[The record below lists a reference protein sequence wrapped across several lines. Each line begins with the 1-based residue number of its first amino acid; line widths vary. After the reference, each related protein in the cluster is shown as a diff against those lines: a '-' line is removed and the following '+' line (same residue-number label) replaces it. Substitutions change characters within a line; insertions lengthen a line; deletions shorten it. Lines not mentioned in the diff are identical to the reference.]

1 MARTPLFRTPDAT
14 LYTNH
19 DIVNGREGKFTR
31 ISKEEL
37 RDLVLKAQQGDMK
50 AKDAVCREVYRF
62 VLKRVSSFKR
72 RGVEKVEP
80 DDLFQAGMR
89 GVLTAIEKFEYD
101 RGFSFLTYLTAWVD
115 QAIDREFQN
124 TFCEMRIPNHVWGSY
139 RQLTSAYREIVGE
152 RAELD
157 DDYAITVPKDVL
169 IDRALATAK
178 GEEKKSI
185 SRDTLESAYT
195 YLLRGGHGV
204 FTSMD
209 QPYGRDEEGDG
220 ENTKTLGNTLEDENY
235 SAESMEDELMM
246 DETIRNVRLY
256 LRYIDRRSR
265 YVLMRRFGLG
275 NNFDG
280 LTLEEVGN
288 ELGVTRERIRQIEAN
303 AIRALKRLM
312 TVCRTMDPVQ
322 LDFNMKAMYGRRPP
336 KPFTLPESI
345 LLTDEEEEIMSH
357 DLFGEMK
364 PYKAPAGRV
373 KMEGKR
379 YKGRI
384 VPDWFDHS
392 QIRAMGVRKQLQDH
406 EMNPHELLVRYKL
419 YGKRELTQDQV
430 LENV

>member
-124 TFCEMRIPNHVWGSY
+124 TFCEVRIPNHVWGSY
-139 RQLTSAYREIVGE
+139 RQLTAAYREIVGE

-195 YLLRGGHGV
+195 YLLRGGYGV

-209 QPYGRDEEGDG
+209 QPYGRGDEDDG

-246 DETIRNVRLY
+246 DETIKNTRLF

-265 YVLMRRFGLG
+265 YVLMRRFGMG

-280 LTLEEVGN
+280 LTLEDVGQ
-288 ELGVTRERIRQIEAN
+288 ELGVTRERIRQIEAT
-303 AIRALKRLM
+303 AMRMLKRLM
-312 TVCRTMDPVQ
+312 TTCKTMDPA
-322 LDFNMKAMYGRRPP
+322 LLESNMKAMYGRRPP
-336 KPFTLPESI
+336 KPFSVPDFVQ
-345 LLTDEEEEIMSH
+345 LTEEEEEIMSH
-357 DLFGEMK
+357 NLFGEHI
-364 PYKAPAGRV
+364 PYRGSTGRV
-373 KMEGKR
+373 RLEGKR
-379 YKGRI
+379 HKGRI
-384 VPDWFDHS
+384 VPDWFDPNE
-392 QIRAMGVRKQLQDH
+392 IRPTGVRKQLKDH
-406 EMNPHELLVRYKL
+406 ELNAHEVIVRFSM
-419 YGKRELTQDQV
+419 YGNRNLTQDQV

>member
-14 LYTNH
+14 LYNNH
-19 DIVNGREGKFTR
+19 DTVNGRGGKFTR

-124 TFCEMRIPNHVWGSY
+124 TFSEMRIPNHVWGSY
-139 RQLTSAYREIVGE
+139 RQLTTAYREIVGE

-157 DDYAITVPKDVL
+157 DDYAVTVPKDVL
-169 IDRALATAK
+169 IERALATAK
-178 GEEKKSI
+178 GDDKKSI

-195 YLLRGGHGV
+195 FLLRGGLGV

-209 QPYGRDEEGDG
+209 QPYGRGDDDDG
-220 ENTKTLGNTLEDENY
+220 DNTKTLGGTLEDENY
-235 SAESMEDELMM
+235 SAEAMEDELMM

-256 LRYIDRRSR
+256 LRYLDCRSR
-265 YVLMRRFGLG
+265 YVLMRRFGIG

-280 LTLEEVGN
+280 LTLEDVGH
-288 ELGVTRERIRQIEAN
+288 ELNVTRERIRQIEAK
-303 AIRALKRLM
+303 AILMLKRLM
-312 TVCRTMDPVQ
+312 TACRDMDPEQ
-322 LDFNMKAMYGRRPP
+322 LKINMQAMYNRRPP
-336 KPFTLPESI
+336 KPFQIPDCVQ
-345 LLTDEEEEIMSH
+345 LTEEEEEIMSYNF
-357 DLFGEMK
+357 FGQLT
-364 PYKAPAGRV
+364 PYQAGPGRV
-373 KMEGKR
+373 RQEGKR
-379 YKGRI
+379 FKGRL
-384 VPDWFDHS
+384 VPDWFDETEL
-392 QIRAMGVRKQLQDH
+392 RPTGVRKQLKDD
-406 EMNPHELLVRYKL
+406 ELNPHEALVRFSM
-419 YGKRELTQDQV
+419 YGNRELTKEQA
-430 LENV
+430 LENL

>member
-1 MARTPLFRTPDAT
+1 MMRTPLYRAPDVS
-14 LYTNH
+14 LYNSH
-19 DIVNGREGKFTR
+19 DALNGRQGKFIR

-37 RDLVLKAQQGDMK
+37 RELVLKAQQGDMK

-62 VLKRVSSFKR
+62 VLKRVSGFKR
-72 RGVEKVEP
+72 KGIEKVEP

-89 GVLTAIEKFEYD
+89 GVLTAIEKFEYE

-139 RQLTSAYREIVGE
+139 RQLTTTYREIVGE
-152 RAELD
+152 RAVLD
-157 DDYAITVPKDVL
+157 EDYEVTVPKDVL
-169 IDRALATAK
+169 IERALASAK
-178 GEEKKSI
+178 GEDRKAI

-195 YLLRGGHGV
+195 YLLRGGSCV

-209 QPYGRDEEGDG
+209 QPYGSGDEEGG
-220 ENTKTLGNTLEDENY
+220 ENTKSLGNMLEDENY
-235 SAESMEDELMM
+235 SAESMEDDLMM
-246 DETIRNVRLY
+246 DETIKNVRLY

-322 LDFNMKAMYGRRPP
+322 LDSNMKVMYGRRPP
-336 KPFTLPESI
+336 KPFALPESI

-364 PYKAPAGRV
+364 PYMAPTGRV
-373 KMEGKR
+373 KLEGKR